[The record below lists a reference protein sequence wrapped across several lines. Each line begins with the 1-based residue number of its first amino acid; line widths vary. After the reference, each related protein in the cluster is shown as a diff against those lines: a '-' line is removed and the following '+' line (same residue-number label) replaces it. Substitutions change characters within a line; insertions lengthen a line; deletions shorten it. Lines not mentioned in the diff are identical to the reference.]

1 MNSKIQI
8 AKCAIAAFR
17 HCHALAN
24 GHGWRRIHHVHIKK
38 TGGTSVNQAIIA
50 ALGQGHESELWY
62 SSLFP
67 YPHVV
72 VRNNTV
78 FSGWNTDLLWA
89 VRPHFSFA
97 HTPLYE
103 LHRNKSTFMFT
114 VLRDPVR
121 RAISEFFYHR
131 QLLPRASDFPEIV
144 DSIMAASDSA
154 TVAEWLGYVGPGG
167 NAMIKMFSRSGDLD
181 EATDAINSLDCVLL
195 NPLEGDI
202 DLDPLISHFPRL
214 ELKSERVR
222 PSTPS
227 NFTTVLGSIE
237 QVREILSTDIA
248 LWQRVTRAP
257 TILADE

>member
-1 MNSKIQI
+1 MNSKIEI
-8 AKCAIAAFR
+8 AKCAIVAFR
-17 HCHALAN
+17 RCHALAN
-24 GHGWRRIHHVHIKK
+24 GHGWRRIHHVHIQK

-50 ALGQGHESELWY
+50 ALAQGHESESWY

-67 YPHVV
+67 YPHSV

-78 FSGWNTDLLWA
+78 LSGWNTDLMRV

-97 HTPLYE
+97 HTPLYN
-103 LHRNKSTFMFT
+103 LHRSKSTFMFT

-131 QLLPRASDFPEIV
+131 QLLPRASDFPEIA
-144 DSIMAASDSA
+144 DSIMVASESA
-154 TVAEWLGYVGPGG
+154 TVAEWLGYVGLSA
-167 NAMIKMFSRSGDLD
+167 NAMTNMFSRSGDVD
-181 EATDAINSLDCVLL
+181 EATDAIKSLNCVLL
-195 NPLEGDI
+195 NPLTGMI
-202 DLDPLISHFPRL
+202 DLVPLINQFPRL

-227 NFTTVLGSIE
+227 NFKTALGSIE

-248 LWQRVTRAP
+248 LWQRVSRAP
-257 TILADE
+257 